1 MLGNAQS
8 VDFPPI
14 SFAPVPVDE
23 LDSESDDDG
32 HDTPFD
38 ELTSRQAYCLYVS
51 HSLSMW
57 NSRMYEFS
65 VVRLLPSFFDI
76 RKAQVLETGNKNSR
90 FSSSKLHSPETSEL
104 RP

>member
-8 VDFPPI
+8 VDSPAI

-23 LDSESDDDG
+23 LDSDSDDAG
-32 HDTPFD
+32 HDM
-38 ELTSRQAYCLYVS
+38 TSRQAYCLYVS

-76 RKAQVLETGNKNSR
+76 RKAQVLETGNQNSR